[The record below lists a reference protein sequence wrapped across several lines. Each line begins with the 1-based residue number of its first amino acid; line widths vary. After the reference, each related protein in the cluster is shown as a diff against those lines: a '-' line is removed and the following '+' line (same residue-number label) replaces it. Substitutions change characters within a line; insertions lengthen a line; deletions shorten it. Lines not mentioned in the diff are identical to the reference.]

1 MPQTVFAI
9 TFTLPEI
16 NLLLDALNA
25 YTTQE
30 IDDPRHYT
38 ARLGPLAKPED
49 AEHDLANIADA
60 QHASLALLLR
70 VKHETERRGS
80 L

>member
-16 NLLLDALNA
+16 NLLLDALTV
-25 YTTQE
+25 YTAQE

-38 ARLGPLAKPED
+38 PLRHLAKPRMPS
-49 AEHDLANIADA
+49 DLANIADA

-70 VKHETERRGS
+70 VKQETERRGS